1 MTVRWMPNTADVAF
15 IAPISLDAIQAAALE
30 MYPPHF
36 TPVRCRNRGS
46 RYHAGTYEATARKG
60 NNFYPSMG
68 NLIPTGGRLVIPLK
82 CVGLIYLSP
91 VRAGLG
97 IERRVR

>member
-1 MTVRWMPNTADVAF
+1 MPNTADDAF
-15 IAPISLDAIQAAALE
+15 IAPISLAAIQAAALE

-36 TPVRCRNRGS
+36 TPVRCRNRG
-46 RYHAGTYEATARKG
+46 RDITQVPTRLRQEKG
-60 NNFYPSMG
+60 ITLPIYGKPYSN
-68 NLIPTGGRLVIPLK
+68 GGRLVIPLK

-97 IERRVR
+97 KNVACDNQVGF